1 MFATHYHSLLEDWK
15 DQPSVRLGHME
26 CFVEDEVDE
35 NDSNNQNDEEKTRD
49 NITFLYTLGE
59 GSCPKSFGIN
69 VARLAG
75 LPSDVL
81 NKARNVSSLFEDSLK
96 HKVQDTTMTR
106 SELLKFQARLV
117 EALKENNV
125 KEMDKIWEHFHS

>member
-1 MFATHYHSLLEDWK
+1 
-15 DQPSVRLGHME
+15 ME

>member
-96 HKVQDTTMTR
+96 HKVQDTRMTR
-106 SELLKFQARLV
+106 SELLKFQARLA